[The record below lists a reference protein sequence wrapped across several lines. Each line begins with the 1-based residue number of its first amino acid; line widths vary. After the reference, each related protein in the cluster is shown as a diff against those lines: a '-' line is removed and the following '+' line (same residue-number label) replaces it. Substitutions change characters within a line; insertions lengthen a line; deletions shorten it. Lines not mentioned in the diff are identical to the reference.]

1 MIEDRDFGRLE
12 ARVERL
18 EGLRQRA
25 ARHAAADRRAGSW
38 PASGYLSQA
47 QAMDDRLD
55 RIEAGQVRIEQKLGV
70 HAMTATMLEESAS

>member
-18 EGLRQRA
+18 EGLRQRLLDMLPLVA
-25 ARHAAADRRAGSW
+25 VLTLLAGQW
-38 PASGYLSQA
+38 LLLFNTFQA
-47 QAMDDRLD
+47 LDDRLD

-70 HAMTATMLEESAS
+70 TP